1 MSIRAWLAV
10 AAGVVGLTVAPM
22 VVAIPAHADV
32 CGSVGG
38 RRGHVSVGG
47 CTDIAGAIAD
57 WAPPPSM
64 YAPLPEDFETAPP
77 PPPPPPPVGSNV
89 SVCGNVGGPRGH
101 VSVSG
106 CT

>member
-1 MSIRAWLAV
+1 MSIKVWLAV
-10 AAGVVGLTVAPM
+10 VVGIASVA
-22 VVAIPAHADV
+22 VVPVTAHADV

-57 WAPPPSM
+57 WAPPPSE
-64 YAPLPEDFETAPP
+64 YAPLPEDFDTPP
-77 PPPPPPPVGSNV
+77 PPPPPEIGSNV
-89 SVCGNVGGPRGH
+89 SICGNVGGPRGRIN
-101 VSVSG
+101 VSG

>member
-1 MSIRAWLAV
+1 MKVWLAV
-10 AAGVVGLTVAPM
+10 AVGIASVAVVPAT
-22 VVAIPAHADV
+22 AHADV

-38 RRGHVSVGG
+38 RRGNVSVGG

-57 WAPPPSM
+57 WAPPPSE
-64 YAPLPEDFETAPP
+64 YAPLPEDFDTPP
-77 PPPPPPPVGSNV
+77 PIGSNV
-89 SVCGNVGGPRGH
+89 SICGNVGGPRGR

>member
-1 MSIRAWLAV
+1 MSIRLWFACVGVTGALA
-10 AAGVVGLTVAPM
+10 APM
-22 VVAIPAHADV
+22 LVAVPAHADV

-57 WAPPPSM
+57 WAPPPSE
-64 YAPLPEDFETAPP
+64 YAPLPEDFDAPP
-77 PPPPPPPVGSNV
+77 PPPPIGSNV
-89 SVCGNVGGPRGH
+89 SVCGNVGGPRGR

>member
-1 MSIRAWLAV
+1 MWLAV
-10 AAGVVGLTVAPM
+10 AVGIASVAVVPVS
-22 VVAIPAHADV
+22 AHADV

-57 WAPPPSM
+57 AD
-64 YAPLPEDFETAPP
+64 LLT
-77 PPPPPPPVGSNV
+77 G
-89 SVCGNVGGPRGH
+89 CGNVGGPRGRID
-101 VSVSG
+101 VSG